1 MNPFKNNIRW
11 LIAVL
16 LFFATTINYIDRQV
30 IGILKPYIQG
40 ELGWSEIDYGYIVS
54 SFQFSYAIGLFFSGF
69 LIDKI
74 GIRIGYS
81 IGISLWSLAGIGHA
95 FMKSVF
101 GFGVMR
107 GLLGIGESANFPAAI
122 KAVAEWFPNK
132 ERALATGWFN
142 SGSAIG
148 AIIGPIIVT
157 YLGIRF
163 GWQWAFIGTGS
174 LGFIWL
180 FFWLLLYKSP
190 GNYKKLSE
198 AEYNY
203 IHQDSKE
210 EDVSIRLS
218 WKEML
223 KDKRIISLCTARF
236 ISDWAWWF
244 FLFWT
249 PSYLKD
255 AFGLDL
261 SEVKYPLIIIY
272 TVASLGGISGGLISS
287 AIIKREKSLLFARKK
302 SLFVFAS
309 FVVPVVLCGFIKEFW
324 VVIACISLAAA
335 AHQGWAANVF
345 TIVSDVFSKKSVAS
359 VTGLC
364 SFAGALGGTIFS
376 AAVGFIREWRGDYL
390 IVFFMI
396 PIVYFT
402 AWLIVYFFYKP
413 AKQSL

>member
-1 MNPFKNNIRW
+1 
-11 LIAVL
+11 
-16 LFFATTINYIDRQV
+16 
-30 IGILKPYIQG
+30 
-40 ELGWSEIDYGYIVS
+40 
-54 SFQFSYAIGLFFSGF
+54 
-69 LIDKI
+69 
-74 GIRIGYS
+74 
-81 IGISLWSLAGIGHA
+81 
-95 FMKSVF
+95 
-101 GFGVMR
+101 
-107 GLLGIGESANFPAAI
+107 
-122 KAVAEWFPNK
+122 
-132 ERALATGWFN
+132 
-142 SGSAIG
+142 
-148 AIIGPIIVT
+148 
-157 YLGIRF
+157 
-163 GWQWAFIGTGS
+163 
-174 LGFIWL
+174 
-180 FFWLLLYKSP
+180 
-190 GNYKKLSE
+190 
-198 AEYNY
+198 
-203 IHQDSKE
+203 
-210 EDVSIRLS
+210 
-218 WKEML
+218 ML